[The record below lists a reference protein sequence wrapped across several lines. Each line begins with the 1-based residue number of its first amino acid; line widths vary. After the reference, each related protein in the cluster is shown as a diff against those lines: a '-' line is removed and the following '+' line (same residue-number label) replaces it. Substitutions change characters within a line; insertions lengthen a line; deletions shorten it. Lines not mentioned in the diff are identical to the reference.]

1 MGLLTSAR
9 SFPRMR
15 VFPRRNCA
23 VQMSAST
30 CLQNFSNASSSC
42 AKGHGLAVDEMGS
55 AMLPS
60 PEAACGPAYDPAAL
74 EDVDARGRAH
84 QYYGAGNC
92 ADLAAQMVCAS
103 QALAKDPSR
112 QEACFCAIVQACT
125 AQSVVH
131 LAERPGR
138 NNLSSSTNEK

>member
-1 MGLLTSAR
+1 
-9 SFPRMR
+9 
-15 VFPRRNCA
+15 
-23 VQMSAST
+23 MSASA
-30 CLQNFSNASSSC
+30 CLQKFSSAFSSC

-74 EDVDARGRAH
+74 EDVDARRRAH
-84 QYYGAGNC
+84 QDYGAGNC
-92 ADLAAQMVCAS
+92 ADLAAQMVCAG
-103 QALAKDPSR
+103 QALAKDATG

-138 NNLSSSTNEK
+138 NTLSPSTNER